1 MSFKLE
7 MCSDLETGEKGR
19 NNHKIPGRMLSLLR
33 ASRAGERAPTL
44 KP

>member
-19 NNHKIPGRMLSLLR
+19 NNHKNPWEDALVVEG
-33 ASRAGERAPTL
+33 
-44 KP
+44 